1 MRIGFGMR
9 QALKRKNVP
18 LGILRG
24 IEDQLN
30 GSLSQVGTP
39 PPPPP
44 KWGKNMKNVKRFKK

>member
-24 IEDQLN
+24 IENQLN
-30 GSLSQVGTP
+30 GSFSQVGT
-39 PPPPP
+39 PPPP

>member
-30 GSLSQVGTP
+30 GSFSQVGT
-39 PPPPP
+39 PPPP